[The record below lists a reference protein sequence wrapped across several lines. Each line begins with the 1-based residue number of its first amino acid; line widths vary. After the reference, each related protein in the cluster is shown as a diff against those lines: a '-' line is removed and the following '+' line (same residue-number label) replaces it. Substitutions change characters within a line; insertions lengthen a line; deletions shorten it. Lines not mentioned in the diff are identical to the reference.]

1 MRFTIAL
8 GVAVTLAA
16 LWMPGAHAASPAA
29 PSAAATGAAPKPAE
43 ALFSAALQ
51 RFDAKDYAGA
61 LPLFREALNMSH
73 SLNAR
78 LYVGLCLSGLGQ
90 YPEAYLELET
100 TVRETADRA
109 TEDAKYGETHEA
121 AMRELALLERRVGKV
136 VVKVTEQ
143 VVGGFVT
150 LNGVV
155 IEPDKL
161 GLAIPVTPGPVVVSS
176 SAADR
181 PGERKDD
188 QVAAG
193 EVRVITL
200 SYGLPSG
207 QLQPSRPMAA
217 HADTPRGAPRAAP
230 AAAPLAAASDAS
242 EQTGGGV
249 RTAGFVVAGLGVAS
263 MVAFG
268 ISAAVGSSKYS
279 TLEDACGSARC
290 TDPSYS
296 DVVAAGRKAQTA
308 ANVTLAVGLTALAG
322 GALMIIF
329 GGPSADSP
337 PSGAPS
343 GTSATS
349 ATSATFA
356 LGPGSGHLLV
366 GGVF

>member
-8 GVAVTLAA
+8 GVAVTLSV
-16 LWMPGAHAASPAA
+16 LWMPSAQAESPAA

-73 SLNAR
+73 SPNAR

-109 TEDAKYGETHEA
+109 SQDAKYGETREA

-136 VVKVTEQ
+136 VVKITEQ

-161 GLAIPVTPGPVVVSS
+161 GLAIPVTPGSVVVSS

-207 QLQPSRPMAA
+207 QTPPSRPIAA
-217 HADTPRGAPRAAP
+217 HAGTPPAAP
-230 AAAPLAAASDAS
+230 STAPLAAASDAPA

-337 PSGAPS
+337 PSAAPS

-356 LGPGSGHLLV
+356 LGPDSGHLLV